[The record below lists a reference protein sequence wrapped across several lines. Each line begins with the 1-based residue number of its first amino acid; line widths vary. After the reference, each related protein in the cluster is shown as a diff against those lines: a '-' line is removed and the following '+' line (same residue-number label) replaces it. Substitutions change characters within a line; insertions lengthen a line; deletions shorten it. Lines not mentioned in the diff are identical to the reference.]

1 MPVLATW
8 SPFDAVLDV
17 VAPLGLAASV
27 GTALVV
33 DLDPHGPAR
42 EATYTLADLVRRG
55 PTGAELGPT
64 SRGTAFLANGGV
76 DAADA
81 APVVEAL
88 AQRWPSVV
96 LRCPPRVEAPPGA
109 ITFVPLLP
117 DPFGLSGPE
126 PVIYQR
132 YAMSPPGPA
141 GAFVLPPPSVR
152 TVVSLLEHRMPVR
165 RDRWI
170 KGLRSVWGGV

>member
-8 SPFDAVLDV
+8 SPFDALLDV

-33 DLDPHGPAR
+33 DLDPHGPAP

-81 APVVEAL
+81 APV
-88 AQRWPSVV
+88 
-96 LRCPPRVEAPPGA
+96 
-109 ITFVPLLP
+109 VPLLP